1 MKSWG
6 IKLSQ
11 YFQVK
16 QDKQWFYK
24 KKIEQLNDEWVLMKK
39 WWNGLL
45 NKWTINVVIYL
56 FMVDVHVQGSYPH
69 MV

>member
-11 YFQVK
+11 YFTVK

-24 KKIEQLNDEWVLMKK
+24 KKIEWLNDEWVLMKK

-45 NKWTINVVIYL
+45 NKWTINVVTYL
-56 FMVDVHVQGSYPH
+56 IMVDVHVQGSSPH